1 MVQLLSEASGTVWK
15 RISSH
20 LCVLLNLEY
29 PLEVP
34 SSWFSQ
40 FQLLVPIPI
49 GYFLQNPI
57 LVCPNYMPRNSL
69 SYFPVAETL
78 MKDESIYF

>member
-1 MVQLLSEASGTVWK
+1 M
-15 RISSH
+15 
-20 LCVLLNLEY
+20 
-29 PLEVP
+29 EVP